1 MTISKITLFV
11 HGFLFLLGSLTAY
24 SQKIVRVNIRVKEE
38 DTGKVVPVMVCIT
51 SLKDGLPRIPP
62 IAEIPTSQSMHMT
75 QKIYRSGVNYESNP
89 EWIGPVRMMSGA
101 GDNDDRSYVYE
112 LLPSLPYWREP
123 VMYQTSGN
131 FSIQLQPGKWRIS
144 IEHGNEYIPI
154 HEEFTVTKR
163 DVEITK
169 NFTLKRW
176 INLPQRGWYSGDV
189 HVHHPTTKPAFKE
202 YLLQYAKA
210 EDLHLVSLLEQGD
223 DHVIEGAPQEG
234 FGEKF
239 RVCKDGICLV
249 SGQEDPSSRFGH
261 IIGLNIDQLVRD
273 TSAYNYYDLVFKK
286 LHQQPG
292 ALVGFAHFS
301 WNGCDLPKGFPW
313 LVTTNEID
321 FVELLQ
327 FSKINTLDYYD
338 YLNLGFHITAAAG
351 SDFPW
356 GSTIGEVRT
365 LVYTGNKFTVDN
377 WFKGLRAGN
386 TFVTNGPALI
396 FEADGHLP
404 GTELLKTSG
413 SAASLKVKALSNP
426 SIGKIKQLAIYNN
439 DGLVIEKMNTSKSDS
454 MEITL
459 THTLKKSQW
468 IAAIVTCDNGAVAH
482 TSPFYFI
489 VDGQPTWSTNKAP
502 GIIQKQVQALDKIE
516 VEEKSRKVIDEG
528 ILTRLAAARIFYSG
542 LLQTL
547 TSMKKN

>member
-1 MTISKITLFV
+1 M
-11 HGFLFLLGSLTAY
+11 
-24 SQKIVRVNIRVKEE
+24 EE
-38 DTGKVVPVMVCIT
+38 DTGKIVPVMVCIT
-51 SLKDGLPRIPP
+51 HVKDGLPRIPP
-62 IAEIPTSQSMHMT
+62 SAEIPITQSMHMT
-75 QKIYRSGVNYESNP
+75 QKIYKSGVRYEKNS
-89 EWIGPVRMMSGA
+89 EWIGPVRMMSGK

-112 LLPSLPYWREP
+112 LLPSLPYWSEP

-131 FSIQLQPGKWRIS
+131 FSIELPPGRWRIS
-144 IEHGNEYIPI
+144 LEHGNEFIPI
-154 HEEFTVTKR
+154 REEFTVSKKDKELTKKF
-163 DVEITK
+163 I
-169 NFTLKRW
+169 LKRW

-189 HVHHPTTKPAFKE
+189 HVHHPTTKPEFKD
-202 YLLQYAKA
+202 YLLEYAKA
-210 EDLHLVSLLEQGD
+210 EDLHLISLLEQGD

-239 RVCKDGICLV
+239 RVCKEDICLV

-273 TSAYNYYDLVFKK
+273 TSVYNYYDIVFKK

-301 WNGCDLPKGFPW
+301 WNGCDLPRGFPW

-356 GSTIGEVRT
+356 GSTMGEVRT
-365 LVYTGNKFTVDN
+365 VVYTGNKFSVDN

-386 TFVTNGPALI
+386 TFVTNGPALF
-396 FEADGHLP
+396 FEADGSLP
-404 GTELLKTSG
+404 GTELVKESG
-413 SAASLKVKALSNP
+413 STTQLKIKAISHS

-439 DGLVIEKMNTSKSDS
+439 EGLIAEKRNTSKSDS
-454 MEITL
+454 LEITL
-459 THTLKKSQW
+459 MHALKESQW
-468 IAAIVTCDNGAVAH
+468 IAAMVTCDNGAVAH

-489 VDGQPTWSTNKAP
+489 VDNQPTWNVRKAP
-502 GIIQKQVQALDKIE
+502 GIIQKQLEALE
-516 VEEKSRKVIDEG
+516 NTELEEKSRKIIDDGIIKRIANARAFYEG
-528 ILTRLAAARIFYSG
+528 LTKGI
-542 LLQTL
+542 
-547 TSMKKN
+547 TSTKK

>member
-1 MTISKITLFV
+1 MV
-11 HGFLFLLGSLTAY
+11 HIKYIVFIFFYFLLSGSFNGY
-24 SQKIVRVNIRVKEE
+24 SQVTVKVNIRVMEE
-38 DTGKVVPVMVCIT
+38 DTGKIVPVMVCIT
-51 SLKDGLPRIPP
+51 HVKDGLPRIPP
-62 IAEIPTSQSMHMT
+62 SAEIPITQSMHMT
-75 QKIYRSGVNYESNP
+75 QKIYKSGVRYEKNS
-89 EWIGPVRMMSGA
+89 EWIGPVRMMSGK

-112 LLPSLPYWREP
+112 LLPSLPYWSEP

-131 FSIQLQPGKWRIS
+131 FSIELPPGRWRIS
-144 IEHGNEYIPI
+144 LEHGNEFIPI
-154 HEEFTVTKR
+154 REEFTVSKKDKELTKKF
-163 DVEITK
+163 I
-169 NFTLKRW
+169 LKRW

-189 HVHHPTTKPAFKE
+189 HVHHPTTKPEFKD
-202 YLLQYAKA
+202 YLLEYAKA
-210 EDLHLVSLLEQGD
+210 EDLHLISLLEQGD

-239 RVCKDGICLV
+239 RVCKEDICLV

-273 TSAYNYYDLVFKK
+273 TSVYNYYDIVFKK

-301 WNGCDLPKGFPW
+301 WNGCDLPRGFPW

-356 GSTIGEVRT
+356 GSTMGEVRT
-365 LVYTGNKFTVDN
+365 VVYTGNKFSVDN

-386 TFVTNGPALI
+386 TFVTNGPALF
-396 FEADGHLP
+396 FEADGSLP
-404 GTELLKTSG
+404 GTELVKESG
-413 SAASLKVKALSNP
+413 STTQLKIKAISHS

-439 DGLVIEKMNTSKSDS
+439 EGLIAEKRNTSKSDS
-454 MEITL
+454 LEITL
-459 THTLKKSQW
+459 MHALKESQW
-468 IAAIVTCDNGAVAH
+468 IAAMVTCDNGAVAH

-489 VDGQPTWSTNKAP
+489 VDNQPTWNVRKAP
-502 GIIQKQVQALDKIE
+502 GIIQKQLEALE
-516 VEEKSRKVIDEG
+516 NTELEEKSRKIIDDGIIKRIANARAFYEG
-528 ILTRLAAARIFYSG
+528 LTKGI
-542 LLQTL
+542 
-547 TSMKKN
+547 TSTKK